1 MENEMR
7 KHIDKVKNYG
17 QFLNEGKFGTP
28 NDSGLGMSVSELIQ
42 HLSKF
47 DGDLEVMLLD
57 GFNAQGNKRSI
68 TFAPAGL
75 REITLQDEEE
85 SGDCEDKI
93 GNKVVILGF
102 GYY

>member
-1 MENEMR
+1 MSKEMR
-7 KHIDKVKNYG
+7 EQINKVKNYN
-17 QFLNEGKFGTP
+17 QFLNEGKFGAP
-28 NDSGLGMSVSELIQ
+28 SSLGMSVSELIQ

-68 TFAPAGL
+68 TFAPSNL
-75 REITLQDEEE
+75 REITSQDEEE
-85 SGDCEDKI
+85 SGDCEDKV

>member
-1 MENEMR
+1 MSKEMR
-7 KHIDKVKNYG
+7 EQINKVKNYN

-28 NDSGLGMSVSELIQ
+28 SSLGMSVSELIQ

-68 TFAPAGL
+68 TFAPTNL
-75 REITLQDEEE
+75 REITPQDEEE
-85 SGDCEDKI
+85 SGDCEDKA

>member
-1 MENEMR
+1 MTR
-7 KHIDKVKNYG
+7 LRIFG

-28 NDSGLGMSVSELIQ
+28 YDSGLGMIVSELIQ

-68 TFAPAGL
+68 TFAPTGL
-75 REITLQDEEE
+75 REITAQDEEE
-85 SGDCEDKI
+85 SGDCEDKA

>member
-1 MENEMR
+1 MR
-7 KHIDKVKNYG
+7 KHIDKVKNFG

-75 REITLQDEEE
+75 REITTQDEEE
-85 SGDCEDKI
+85 SGDCEDKA

>member
-1 MENEMR
+1 MR
-7 KHIDKVKNYG
+7 KQIDKVKSFG
-17 QFLNEGKFGTP
+17 KFLNEGKFGTP

-75 REITLQDEEE
+75 REITAQDEEE
-85 SGDCEDKI
+85 SGDCEDKA